1 MNGLPDGHE
10 VGPSVFQAR
19 PLGGRH
25 AVRDT
30 RVRRRVGD
38 LVGARVR
45 RDDLGEVLRERDGSL
60 PASGSRVPAALVPR
74 RQRRDGPEELGR
86 VRGPVAG
93 VVACVARE
101 VVLEGGLAQIS
112 SRL

>member
-1 MNGLPDGHE
+1 MNRLPDGHE

-45 RDDLGEVLRERDGSL
+45 RDDLGKVLRERNGGL
-60 PASGSRVPAALVPR
+60 PASSSRVPAALVPR

-86 VRGPVAG
+86 VSWADSGRSRLRGPRSG
-93 VVACVARE
+93 P
-101 VVLEGGLAQIS
+101 
-112 SRL
+112 

>member
-1 MNGLPDGHE
+1 M
-10 VGPSVFQAR
+10 
-19 PLGGRH
+19 
-25 AVRDT
+25 
-30 RVRRRVGD
+30 GD

-45 RDDLGEVLRERDGSL
+45 RDDLGEVLREWDGGL

-74 RQRRDGPEELGR
+74 RQRRDGPEELRR

-93 VVACVARE
+93 VIACVARE
-101 VVLEGGLAQIS
+101 VVLENGLAQIS